1 MLAHWTA
8 PRLLDPVR
16 FFEEFDRA
24 AGFGTSWT
32 PKFEVKYEDRGIAI
46 TADIPGVKPED
57 LDISVEG
64 YVLTIKG
71 SRAGRGAF
79 KKTYELPESTDVDSL
94 SAHIEHG
101 VLTLVL
107 PKLPKAQPKKIPITS
122 SATQS

>member
-1 MLAHWTA
+1 MLARWTA
-8 PRLLDPVR
+8 PTLFDPIR
-16 FFEEFDRA
+16 FFEDFDRVGNVA
-24 AGFGTSWT
+24 ASWA

-64 YVLTIKG
+64 NLLTIKG
-71 SRAGRGAF
+71 TRSGRGAF
-79 KKTYELPESTDVDSL
+79 KKTYELPESTDIDSM

-101 VLTLVL
+101 VLTLGL